1 MWQISY
7 DISDDEFKNN
17 WQIDHVRP
25 ISSFNLSNPNDQYD
39 AFFWQNCQ
47 PLLKSKNLSKGA
59 KRNLWSKVLQE
70 LKVRV
75 FLKLYYP
82 ELCSNVEEP

>member
-1 MWQISY
+1 MSS
-7 DISDDEFKNN
+7 DISDDEFKTN
-17 WQIDHVRP
+17 WHIDHVRP
-25 ISSFNLSNPNDQYD
+25 ISSFNLANTKDLYEAFGWPN
-39 AFFWQNCQ
+39 CR

-59 KRNLWSKVLQE
+59 KRNLWSEVLQE

>member
-1 MWQISY
+1 MDYNEFKENY
-7 DISDDEFKNN
+7 DI
-17 WQIDHVRP
+17 DHCRP
-25 ISSFNLSNPNDQYD
+25 IATFNLSDPNAQYD

-47 PLLKSKNLSKGA
+47 PLLKHKNRSKGA
-59 KRNLWSKVLQE
+59 KRNLYSEVLQE

-82 ELCSNVEEP
+82 ELYSNVEEP